1 MEILELT
8 RDVRTI
14 FVSQLLVR
22 ATEDD
27 VADFFEQVR
36 FRQMAAISCA
46 ASALIVALPLR
57 PTTSPKTTH
66 PHTQAGHI
74 SRVTLIRDRSSG
86 KSKGMGYVEFS
97 DLESIP
103 AALLLNGVNF
113 CMRHR
118 GCSCSGFPIVVKSS
132 EAEKNYAAAAERAG
146 GSTTSRDAARR
157 IYVCGIEA
165 TVTES
170 DLCALAGT
178 VGTVDRAVIISNK
191 KRVKGP
197 GYGFVIFR
205 DEADATLALSQLNAR
220 VVGESRITVGRLNEL
235 GLVVTITGETVP
247 LSGNKNQ
254 GGLNA
259 QTRAAIAA
267 RLGAATKE
275 AAQQLSSTVSQTM
288 SAAVAM
294 ETAAVAPTNCL
305 ILYNCF
311 DPNAETEP
319 NWESKHHATLSE
331 RLQRFG
337 PILFSKLDAIDPRGL
352 LFAMLT
358 EESQASAAINAL
370 AGSQLGSRT
379 IGATKMPIVDF
390 LARFPDAVEVLR
402 AQVL

>member
-1 MEILELT
+1 ML
-8 RDVRTI
+8 
-14 FVSQLLVR
+14 R
-22 ATEDD
+22 A
-27 VADFFEQVR
+27 R
-36 FRQMAAISCA
+36 
-46 ASALIVALPLR
+46 ALIVVLP
-57 PTTSPKTTH
+57 PYP
-66 PHTQAGHI
+66 QAGEI

-97 DLESIP
+97 DLDSIP
-103 AALLLNGVNF
+103 AALMLNGVNF

-165 TVTES
+165 AVTES

-191 KRVKGP
+191 KRAKGP

-205 DEADATLALSQLNAR
+205 DEADATLALSQLNGH
-220 VVGESRITVGRLNEL
+220 VVGDSRITVGRLNEL
-235 GLVVTITGETVP
+235 GLVVTATGETVP
-247 LSGNKNQ
+247 LSGDKNQ

-275 AAQQLSSTVSQTM
+275 AAQQLSSTISQTM
-288 SAAVAM
+288 SAVAIETVAV
-294 ETAAVAPTNCL
+294 VPTNCL

-319 NWESKHHATLSE
+319 DWASTHHAKLSE
-331 RLQRFG
+331 RLKRYG
-337 PILFSKLDAIDPRGL
+337 PILFSKLDAFDPRGL
-352 LFAMLT
+352 LFAMLA
-358 EESQASAAINAL
+358 EESQASAAINDL
-370 AGSQLGSRT
+370 AGSEFGSRT

-390 LARFPDAVEVLR
+390 LARIPEAVEALR
-402 AQVL
+402 ARVL